1 MDITG
6 SGSMPLLQRVGDAAR
21 LLAIGRSKAYR
32 LVGDGTLPAIRVGES
47 IRIPRDALLQ
57 WISEQLDASS
67 NEPGVARKEDW

>member
-6 SGSMPLLQRVGDAAR
+6 SGSMPLLLRVGDAAR